1 MTGLSVSS
9 SGSSGAFANAEP
21 VAAASLTAPSAS
33 AGCRTPDGGTCA
45 PRLTASAV
53 AVPASITC
61 SSATTAGHQ
70 AVARLL
76 IDGGSDMVRWNSARR
91 SARAR

>member
-9 SGSSGAFANAEP
+9 SGSSGTPASAEP
-21 VAAASLTAPSAS
+21 VAAASLTARSAS
-33 AGCRTPDGGTCA
+33 SNRRTPHGGTCA

-53 AVPASITC
+53 AARVHHLLQRDHP
-61 SSATTAGHQ
+61 GPRH
-70 AVARLL
+70 VARLL